1 MMNEILFKYLLR
13 ISDSG
18 LILAQR
24 ISAWTGHGPFLE
36 EDLAL
41 TNIALDLFGRSRSLL
56 DYAGKLEGKGRS
68 EDDLAFFRSERHFYN
83 HLICEQPNGDYAQT
97 MLRQSFVDAF
107 ELLLY
112 TELSKSKDQTL
123 AAIAAKSVKEITY
136 HKRHSFS
143 WVKRFGNGTEESFGR
158 LQKAFDEIWSYTG
171 DLFEPIE
178 GEADLVKNGF
188 VPDLK
193 MIKTDWEK
201 TIKSLL
207 EESNIKVPETIYMHS
222 GSAKAMHSEHLGFI
236 LAEMQSLPRAYPEA
250 KW

>member
-1 MMNEILFKYLLR
+1 MNETFFKYLLR

-24 ISAWTGHGPFLE
+24 ISSWTGHGPFLE

-56 DYAGKLEGKGRS
+56 EYAAKLEGKGRS
-68 EDDLAFFRSERHFYN
+68 EDDLAFFRNERHFYN

-97 MLRQSFVDAF
+97 LLRQAFVDTY

-123 AAIAAKSVKEITY
+123 AGIAAKSVKEITY
-136 HKRHSFS
+136 HKRHSYS
-143 WVKRFGNGTEESFGR
+143 WVKRFGNGTEESSLR
-158 LQKAFDEIWSYTG
+158 LQKAFNELWSYTG
-171 DLFEPIE
+171 DLFENID
-178 GEADLVKNGF
+178 GEEELVKNGL

-193 MIKTDWEK
+193 PLHATWGKEIKA
-201 TIKSLL
+201 LL
-207 EESNIKVPETIYMHS
+207 EECHIQVPVDVYMHK
-222 GSAKAMHSEHLGFI
+222 GSAKALHSEHLGFI
-236 LAEMQSLPRAYPEA
+236 LAEMQSLPRTYPTA

>member
-68 EDDLAFFRSERHFYN
+68 EDDLAFFRNERHFYN

-97 MLRQSFVDAF
+97 MLRQAFVDAF
-107 ELLLY
+107 ELFLY

-143 WVKRFGNGTEESFGR
+143 WVKRFGNGTEESFMR

-178 GEADLVKNGF
+178 GEEELVKSGF

-201 TIKSLL
+201 TIKGLL
-207 EESNIKVPETIYMHS
+207 EESNIKIPETIYMHG

>member
-1 MMNEILFKYLLR
+1 MNEHLFKYLLR

-56 DYAGKLEGKGRS
+56 EYAGKIEGKGQS
-68 EDDLAFFRSERHFYN
+68 EDDLAFHRSERHYYN
-83 HLICEQPNGDYAQT
+83 HLICELPNGDYART
-97 MLRQSFVDAF
+97 MLRQAFVDAF
-107 ELLLY
+107 ELELY
-112 TELSKSKDQTL
+112 SALSQSKDETL
-123 AAIAAKSVKEITY
+123 RAIAIKSVKEIQY

-143 WVKRFGNGTEESFGR
+143 WVKRFGNGTEESMNR
-158 LQKAFDEIWSYTG
+158 LRDAFEFLWGFTG
-171 DLFEPIE
+171 DLFESID
-178 GEADLVKNGF
+178 GESELVKQGL

-193 MIKTDWEK
+193 ALYPRWEKEIKT
-201 TIKSLL
+201 LL
-207 EESNIKVPETIYMHS
+207 EECRIQIPEDVYMHG
-222 GSAKAMHSEHLGFI
+222 GSNKARHSEHLGHL
-236 LAEMQSLPRAYPEA
+236 LAEMQYLPRAYPDA

>member
-1 MMNEILFKYLLR
+1 MNEFLFKYLLR

-56 DYAGKLEGKGRS
+56 DYAGKIEGKGRS
-68 EDDLAFFRSERHFYN
+68 EDELAFFRNERHFYN

-97 MLRQSFVDAF
+97 MLRQAFVDAF

-143 WVKRFGNGTEESFGR
+143 WVKRFGNGTEESYSR
-158 LQKAFDEIWSYTG
+158 LQKAFSELWSYTG

-178 GEADLVKNGF
+178 GEAELVKNGF
-188 VPDLK
+188 APDLK
-193 MIKTDWEK
+193 LIKSAWEK
-201 TIKSLL
+201 EINNLMGECNLKL
-207 EESNIKVPETIYMHS
+207 PEGAYMHG

>member
-1 MMNEILFKYLLR
+1 MNELLFKYLLR

-68 EDDLAFFRSERHFYN
+68 EDELAFFRNERHFYN

-97 MLRQSFVDAF
+97 MLRQAFVDAF

-143 WVKRFGNGTEESFGR
+143 WVKRFGNGTEESFTR
-158 LQKAFDEIWSYTG
+158 LQNAFHEIWPYTG
-171 DLFEPIE
+171 DMFEPIE

-188 VPDLK
+188 VPDLQK
-193 MIKTDWEK
+193 IKNDWEK
-201 TIKSLL
+201 VIKALL
-207 EESNIKVPETIYMHS
+207 EESNIKLPENVYMHS
-222 GSAKAMHSEHLGFI
+222 GSAKALHSEHLGFI

>member
-1 MMNEILFKYLLR
+1 MNDTLFNYLLR

-56 DYAGKLEGKGRS
+56 EYAGKLENKGRS
-68 EDDLAFFRSERHFYN
+68 EDDLAFFRSEREFYN

-97 MLRQSFVDAF
+97 MLRQAFVDAY

-112 TELSKSKDQTL
+112 QELCKSKDVTL
-123 AAIAAKSVKEITY
+123 SAIAAKSVKEITY

-143 WVKRFGNGTEESFGR
+143 WVKRFGNGTTESFER
-158 LQKAFDEIWSYTG
+158 LKKAFTEMWRYTG

-178 GEADLVKNGF
+178 GEAELVKAGL

-193 MIKTDWEK
+193 SIKSIWEK
-201 TIKSLL
+201 EIKDLL
-207 EESNIKVPETIYMHS
+207 EESNIEIPENVFMQS
-222 GSAKAMHSEHLGFI
+222 GSAKALHSEHLGFI
-236 LAEMQSLPRAYPEA
+236 LAEMQTLPRSYPDA